1 MCLIAVALPVLAGA
15 VLSLLMG
22 GAPAQ
27 VRVIVADEHE
37 LQLARAY
44 RRVVGK
50 YRQGDADAVDA
61 VLAIPRLHLESI
73 MKVIFSEMAS
83 EIPWTAGELRGAAM
97 LHTDAALRIVGP
109 DEEDGERRH
118 HVNVAGRMLHAS
130 GTPADPFVP
139 RWYYAVSRA
148 LRDRHFFGVAE
159 DLLDRGR
166 SQVPGNPTILFESAS
181 VAETLARGYAVGVPE
196 RGAIPSLQPGRYVD
210 LVGHLWDTA
219 GNLQRRAAR
228 LNDAAKW
235 LREAV
240 DRDGTM
246 LIARL
251 HLGRVETLRSREK
264 DGLVHLERVFNG
276 ATDDATAY
284 LAALFSGAAHE
295 RLRRPDAAAAS
306 YRQAIARFPAGQAAY
321 LALSE
326 ILQSSGKTD
335 ESRAVLQSL
344 LDGKA
349 GLIREPWWWYLV
361 DPPGLAEERLAGLR
375 REVRP

>member
-1 MCLIAVALPVLAGA
+1 MCLIAVSLPVLAGA

-148 LRDRHFFGVAE
+148 LRDRHLFGVAE

-264 DGLVHLERVFNG
+264 DGLLHLERVFNG

-306 YRQAIARFPAGQAAY
+306 YREAIARFPAGQAAY

-361 DPPGLAEERLAGLR
+361 DPPGLAGERLAGLR